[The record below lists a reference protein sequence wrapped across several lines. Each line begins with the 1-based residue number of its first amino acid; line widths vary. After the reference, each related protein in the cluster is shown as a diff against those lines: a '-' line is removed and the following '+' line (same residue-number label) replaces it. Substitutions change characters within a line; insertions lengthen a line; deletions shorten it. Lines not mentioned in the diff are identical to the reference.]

1 MKNCD
6 ENCDLLMSSIVSTLH
21 LYVAP
26 NYPIALKNFKYF
38 SKSDQFIFECAII
51 LGKAIGRTITA
62 DVPFFT
68 RLLYSFKFRKDIV
81 RVKKPSKRCVIAD
94 VQEIKDALIRAFNEK
109 GLELTK
115 ENFEEAYE
123 IYKGFKN
130 EI

>member
-38 SKSDQFIFECAII
+38 SKSDQFVFECAII

-62 DVPFFT
+62 DVSFFT

-81 RVKKPSKRCVIAD
+81 RVKKPSKRSVVAD

-123 IYKGFKN
+123 IYKGFKK
-130 EI
+130 